1 METADTATTVE
12 TGEGNQ
18 EPVQTTTEPAEPF
31 IVGANSVYKDVPSLL
46 EGARQKEALIETLKA
61 EKRELEARMKA
72 ITNLQQFQE
81 DIKKMDT
88 VTQQPAEVTQPTS
101 QLTEEKV
108 QELALKALQ
117 QQQQQTLKDNNLKTV
132 QDTLQKVFGAEADN
146 KVEAKCKELGISK
159 EFGLSI
165 AKDSPKAF
173 LKMLGLEDPTMVS
186 VESLIAKGRIA
197 DTTASSQPTQPLS
210 DIERLQQDRKLAHNR
225 AFLQQLFKEGMKD
238 PMKVLGSYQEWQV
251 PGK

>member
-18 EPVQTTTEPAEPF
+18 EPVQTTTAPAEPF

-81 DIKKMDT
+81 DIKKMDE
-88 VTQQPAEVTQPTS
+88 TQTTTEVTQPTS
-101 QLTEEKV
+101 QLTEDKV
-108 QELALKALQ
+108 QELALKVLQ
-117 QQQQQTLKDNNLKTV
+117 QQQEQAVKDGNLKTV
-132 QDTLQKVFGAEADN
+132 TDTLQKVFGAEADN
-146 KVEAKCKELGISK
+146 KIEAKCKELGITK
-159 EFGLSI
+159 EFGMSI

-173 LKMLGLEDPTMVS
+173 LKMLGLEDPVKVS
-186 VESLIAKGRIA
+186 VDSLITKGRLT
-197 DTTASSQPTQPLS
+197 DTTASSESTQPLS
-210 DIERLQQDRKLAHNR
+210 NMERLQKDPSLARDRG
-225 AFLQQLFKEGMKD
+225 FLQGLFKEGLRD
-238 PMKVLGSYQEWQV
+238 PSAILNNYQEWTV

>member
-18 EPVQTTTEPAEPF
+18 EPVQTTTAPAEPF

-61 EKRELEARMKA
+61 EKRELEARLKA
-72 ITNLQQFQE
+72 VSNLQQFQE
-81 DIKKMDT
+81 EIKKMEE
-88 VTQQPAEVTQPTS
+88 TQQPTEVTQPTS

-117 QQQQQTLKDNNLKTV
+117 QQQAQAVKDGNLKTV
-132 QDTLQKVFGAEADN
+132 TDTLQKVFGTEADN
-146 KVEAKCKELGISK
+146 KVEAKCKELGITK
-159 EFGLSI
+159 EFGMSI

-173 LKMLGLEDPTMVS
+173 LKMLGLEDPVMVS
-186 VESLIAKGRIA
+186 VDSLIGKGRIA
-197 DTTASSQPTQPLS
+197 DTTASPQSTQPMS
-210 DIERLQQDRKLAHNR
+210 DIERLAHDSKLAKDR
-225 AFLQQLFKEGMKD
+225 GFLQNLFKEAMRD
-238 PMKVLGSYQEWQV
+238 PSKVLSNYHEWQV

>member
-1 METADTATTVE
+1 METANTATTVE

-81 DIKKMDT
+81 EIKKMEE
-88 VTQQPAEVTQPTS
+88 TQQPTEVTQPTS

-108 QELALKALQ
+108 QELALKALEQ
-117 QQQQQTLKDNNLKTV
+117 QQQQALKDGNLKTV
-132 QDTLQKVFGAEADN
+132 TDTLQKVFGAEADN
-146 KVEAKCKELGISK
+146 KVEAKCKELGITK
-159 EFGLSI
+159 EFGMSI

-173 LKMLGLEDPTMVS
+173 LKMLGLEDPVMVS
-186 VESLIAKGRIA
+186 VDSLISKGRIA
-197 DTTASSQPTQPLS
+197 DTAASSQPAQPTS
-210 DIERLQQDRKLAHNR
+210 DIERLAHDAKLAKDR
-225 AFLQQLFKEGMKD
+225 VFLQNLFKEAMKD
-238 PMKVLGSYQEWQV
+238 PSKVLGNYQEWTV

>member
-1 METADTATTVE
+1 MQTADTATTVE

-81 DIKKMDT
+81 DIKKMDE
-88 VTQQPAEVTQPTS
+88 TQTTTEVTQPTS

-117 QQQQQTLKDNNLKTV
+117 QQQQQAVKDGNLKTV
-132 QDTLQKVFGAEADN
+132 TDTLQKVFGAEADN
-146 KVEAKCKELGISK
+146 KVEAKCKELGITK
-159 EFGLSI
+159 EFGMSI

-173 LKMLGLEDPTMVS
+173 LKMLGLEDPVKVS
-186 VESLIAKGRIA
+186 VDSLITKGRLT
-197 DTTASSQPTQPLS
+197 DSTTSSQPAQPQS
-210 DIERLQQDRKLAHNR
+210 DIERLAHDSKLAR
-225 AFLQQLFKEGMKD
+225 DRGFLQNLFKDAMKD
-238 PMKVLGSYQEWQV
+238 PSKVLNSYQEWQV

>member
-18 EPVQTTTEPAEPF
+18 EPVQTTTAPAEPF

-81 DIKKMDT
+81 DIKKMDE
-88 VTQQPAEVTQPTS
+88 TQTTTEVTQPTS
-101 QLTEEKV
+101 QLTEDKV
-108 QELALKALQ
+108 QELALKVLQ
-117 QQQQQTLKDNNLKTV
+117 QQQEQAVKDGNLKTV
-132 QDTLQKVFGAEADN
+132 TDTLQKVFGAEADN
-146 KVEAKCKELGISK
+146 KIEAKCKELGITK
-159 EFGLSI
+159 EFGMSI

-173 LKMLGLEDPTMVS
+173 LKMLGLEDPVKVS
-186 VESLIAKGRIA
+186 VDSLITKGRLT
-197 DTTASSQPTQPLS
+197 DTTASSESTQPLS
-210 DIERLQQDRKLAHNR
+210 NMERLQKDPSLARDRG
-225 AFLQQLFKEGMKD
+225 FLQGLFKEGLRD
-238 PMKVLGSYQEWQV
+238 PSAILNNYHEWTV

>member
-18 EPVQTTTEPAEPF
+18 EPVQTTTEPAETF

-81 DIKKMDT
+81 EIQKMEQP
-88 VTQQPAEVTQPTS
+88 QQPTEVTQPTS

-117 QQQQQTLKDNNLKTV
+117 QQQEQAVRDGNIKTV
-132 QDTLQKVFGAEADN
+132 TETLQKVFGAEADN
-146 KVEAKCKELGISK
+146 KIEAKCKELGITK
-159 EFGLSI
+159 EFGMSI

-173 LKMLGLEDPTMVS
+173 LKMLGLEDPVKVS
-186 VESLIAKGRIA
+186 VDSLISKGRLT
-197 DTTASSQPTQPLS
+197 DTTASPESQQPMSNL
-210 DIERLQQDRKLAHNR
+210 ERLQKNPSLAHDR
-225 AFLQQLFKEGMKD
+225 GFLQSLFKEGMKD
-238 PMKVLGSYQEWQV
+238 PSAILNNYQEWTV

>member
-18 EPVQTTTEPAEPF
+18 EPVQTTTAPAEPF

-61 EKRELEARMKA
+61 EKRELEARVKA

-81 DIKKMDT
+81 DIKKMEQP
-88 VTQQPAEVTQPTS
+88 QQPTEVTQPTS

-117 QQQQQTLKDNNLKTV
+117 QQQQQALKDGNLKTV
-132 QDTLQKVFGAEADN
+132 TDTLQKVFGAEADN
-146 KVEAKCKELGISK
+146 KVEAKCKELGITK
-159 EFGLSI
+159 EFGMSI

-173 LKMLGLEDPTMVS
+173 LKMLGLEDPVMVS
-186 VESLIAKGRIA
+186 VDSLIGKGRIA
-197 DTTASSQPTQPLS
+197 DATTSSQPAQPQS
-210 DIERLQQDRKLAHNR
+210 DIERLAHDSKLSRDR
-225 AFLQQLFKEGMKD
+225 AFLQGLFKEGLKD
-238 PMKVLGSYQEWQV
+238 PSKILNNYQEWTV

>member
-61 EKRELEARMKA
+61 EKREMEARLKA

-81 DIKKMDT
+81 DIKKMEQP
-88 VTQQPAEVTQPTS
+88 QQPTEVTQPTS

-117 QQQQQTLKDNNLKTV
+117 QQQQQALKDGNLKTV
-132 QDTLQKVFGAEADN
+132 TDTLQKVFGAEADN
-146 KVEAKCKELGISK
+146 KVEAKCKELGITK
-159 EFGLSI
+159 EFGMSI

-173 LKMLGLEDPTMVS
+173 LKMLGLEDPVMVS
-186 VESLIAKGRIA
+186 VDSLIGKGRIT
-197 DTTASSQPTQPLS
+197 DTTTSSQPAQPQS
-210 DIERLQQDRKLAHNR
+210 DIERLAHDSKLSRDR
-225 AFLQQLFKEGMKD
+225 AFLQGLFKEGLKD
-238 PMKVLGSYQEWQV
+238 PSKILNNYQEWTV

>member
-1 METADTATTVE
+1 METANTATTVE

-18 EPVQTTTEPAEPF
+18 EPVQTTTAPAEPF

-61 EKRELEARMKA
+61 EKREMEARLKA

-81 DIKKMDT
+81 DIKTMEQP
-88 VTQQPAEVTQPTS
+88 QQPTEVTQPTS

-117 QQQQQTLKDNNLKTV
+117 QQQQQALKDGNLKTV
-132 QDTLQKVFGAEADN
+132 TDTLQKVFGAEADN

-159 EFGLSI
+159 EFGMSI

-173 LKMLGLEDPTMVS
+173 LKMLGLEDPVMVS
-186 VESLIAKGRIA
+186 VDSLIGKGRIT
-197 DTTASSQPTQPLS
+197 DTTASSQPTQPMS
-210 DIERLQQDRKLAHNR
+210 DIERLSKDSKLATDR
-225 AFLQQLFKEGMKD
+225 GFLQNLFKEAMKD
-238 PMKVLGSYQEWQV
+238 PSKVLGNYQEWQV